1 MASLVEVVLVDAPVG
16 AERWARARIEQLE
29 QRWSRFLPDSELT
42 RLNAAGGAA
51 LAVHP
56 DTICLLSAMLEGWHL
71 GGGAFDPRLGAP
83 GTATDALTYRR
94 SPLEEDLQVD
104 ATAGTARSRPGVS
117 LDPGAIGKG
126 LAADLVVTGLRALGC
141 GGALV
146 GIGGDLAASG
156 RSPDGGG
163 WRVGVAGAGRAEE
176 SEVEEPVAWL
186 HLEAG
191 GVATS
196 SLLRRHGTTDSPL
209 RLDHVDPRTG
219 RAVAGEGLHSVTV
232 ASRSGWAAEVHAT
245 AALLAGADGAA
256 AHLRHHGIDGVLQTA
271 DGSRSALRYAEALPC

>member
-1 MASLVEVVLVDAPVG
+1 
-16 AERWARARIEQLE
+16 
-29 QRWSRFLPDSELT
+29 
-42 RLNAAGGAA
+42 
-51 LAVHP
+51 
-56 DTICLLSAMLEGWHL
+56 
-71 GGGAFDPRLGAP
+71 
-83 GTATDALTYRR
+83 
-94 SPLEEDLQVD
+94 
-104 ATAGTARSRPGVS
+104 VS

-156 RSPDGGG
+156 SSPDGSG
-163 WRVGVAGAGRAEE
+163 WHVGVAGAGRAEE
-176 SEVEEPVAWL
+176 PEVDAPVAWL

-196 SLLRRHGTTDSPL
+196 SLLRRHGTTDSSL

-219 RAVAGEGLHSVTV
+219 RTATREGLHSVTV

-256 AHLRHHGIDGVLQTA
+256 AHLRRHGIDGVLQSA
-271 DGSRSALRYAEALPC
+271 DGSRSALRFAGEALPC